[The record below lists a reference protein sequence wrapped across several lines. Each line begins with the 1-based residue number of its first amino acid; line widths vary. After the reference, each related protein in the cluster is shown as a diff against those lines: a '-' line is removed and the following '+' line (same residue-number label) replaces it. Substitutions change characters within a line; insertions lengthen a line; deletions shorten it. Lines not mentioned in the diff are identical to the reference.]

1 MPSTTNATAAAAN
14 DIIAIFL
21 LVLNLSEMKPKAI
34 MDARPI
40 RVVKLYV
47 SAACVCVKPFMVKKR
62 ITYAVNVMDPA

>member
-40 RVVKLYV
+40 RVVKL
-47 SAACVCVKPFMVKKR
+47 
-62 ITYAVNVMDPA
+62 